1 MTIWNNLLV
10 VFKLL
15 NEHNFVIIIISIL
28 YYLYIYIIGN
38 KWMLFTIFLRN
49 NLNIKSY
56 EILEN
61 EEKN

>member
-15 NEHNFVIIIISIL
+15 NEHNFVIIIFSIIYLL
-28 YYLYIYIIGN
+28 YYYIIRN
-38 KWMLFTIFLRN
+38 KLMSFIIFLRN
-49 NLNIKSY
+49 NINIKSY